1 MALSA
6 TINGRPTSLIN
17 GVVTKADLT
26 PGTGGA
32 PATLSVKGKDLTA
45 AMAFFDFSGIP
56 YPAMPPVARVALIL
70 AKYAWLGVIPQ
81 LVPSLESPPLPTE
94 KIPRHQ
100 DSDLDY
106 IKHLADE
113 AGYTF
118 FMKPGP
124 APATSFAYWGPE
136 IRIGEVQPALTVE
149 SSTPS
154 NTEELSFSFGKEEA
168 EIPIVYIQ
176 NAAHQGADPDP
187 HPRGDPLPSAA
198 RRHPAAAAEDHPAA
212 RHRAAQPVRGAG
224 AGLRLRGEARRP
236 GQGPRPHRRPALRAG
251 AARPGAGRGS
261 RRRRGLRRGALRRER
276 HPRPQARQLQAEL
289 HAEAQRPHADASHG
303 AGMTEKYYG
312 KYRGTVVNNVDPML
326 TGRIQAIVP
335 DVSAVAPTSW
345 AMPCFPVAG
354 IQTGSLGVP
363 PVGAGV
369 WIEFE
374 RGDPDYP
381 VWTGCSTP
389 RPYRPTRWRRRSPP

>member
-1 MALSA
+1 MIKGIELSVLFGPGVPVPAPRIVVDALQSVRIEENAGETQSGFDLLFAIEKNSPLNMLFLLAGGAAIPILRVALGA
-6 TINGRPTSLIN
+6 TINGQATSLIN

-45 AMAFFDFSGIP
+45 AMSYFDFSGIP

-81 LVPSLESPPLPTE
+81 LVPSLESPPLPTD

-106 IKHLADE
+106 IRHLADE

-149 SSTPS
+149 SGVPTNS
-154 NTEELSFSFGKEEA
+154 EELSFSFGKEDV

-176 NAAHQGADPDP
+176 NALTKAPIPIPIPSAIPFHPPLGAVPPLPPKITRLRDTARLNAFEALVRGFAHAAK
-187 HPRGDPLPSAA
+187 HGDPVKGRGRIDVLRYGRVLRA
-198 RRHPAAAAEDHPAA
+198 RSLVA
-212 RHRAAQPVRGAG
+212 VRGAG
-224 AGLRLRGEARRP
+224 APFDGVHYVESVTHELK
-236 GQGPRPHRRPALRAG
+236 
-251 AARPGAGRGS
+251 RGS
-261 RRRRGLRRGALRRER
+261 YKQSFTLKRSGLL
-276 HPRPQARQLQAEL
+276 PTQAA
-289 HAEAQRPHADASHG
+289 
-303 AGMTEKYYG
+303 
-312 KYRGTVVNNVDPML
+312 
-326 TGRIQAIVP
+326 VP
-335 DVSAVAPTSW
+335 A
-345 AMPCFPVAG
+345 
-354 IQTGSLGVP
+354 
-363 PVGAGV
+363 
-369 WIEFE
+369 
-374 RGDPDYP
+374 
-381 VWTGCSTP
+381 
-389 RPYRPTRWRRRSPP
+389 